1 MRHGFIHRSCYFQ
14 LHWDVILFFLEHF
27 ILLSRI
33 IRKRCIPLCW
43 ELPLISYCVFC
54 CPPDRYYRGFNCQ
67 CGQLC
72 RDCRDA
78 YPGFKAICSL
88 TIDRVVA
95 IDIVLIF
102 CQSIVLSV
110 PFNGH
115 LFIAATI
122 PFLLG
127 LIHWNDFKGTLSF
140 LRRLMSRR

>member
-1 MRHGFIHRSCYFQ
+1 MDLYTALAIFSYIGMLFYFFGTFYTVVKDNKKAMYTTM
-14 LHWDVILFFLEHF
+14 LGATVN
-27 ILLSRI
+27 ILLCFLLIPQIGITGALIANVASYAVIVGMRI
-33 IRKRCIPLCW
+33 RDSKR
-43 ELPLISYCVFC
+43 YV
-54 CPPDRYYRGFNCQ
+54 
-67 CGQLC
+67 
-72 RDCRDA
+72 
-78 YPGFKAICSL
+78 SL

-140 LRRLMSRR
+140 